1 MASPALGVRF
11 ERTMDYRAAGTS
23 LTTSQVGH
31 LAMDDDI
38 ELHSIIITLAFVGL
52 ASGNVAIKRRT
63 LARACSEK
71 VARLF

>member
-31 LAMDDDI
+31 LAMVMI
-38 ELHSIIITLAFVGL
+38 LNYTQLS
-52 ASGNVAIKRRT
+52 
-63 LARACSEK
+63 
-71 VARLF
+71 